1 MYFSHSCHKDSNR
14 LVILYDLFTANI
26 IPCLSG
32 NRGCGLCSGHDCKL
46 AHINDS
52 YKEASEYGNI
62 NYNYIEISRQKF
74 KEWNHQEYL
83 KTRNIFKN

>member
-1 MYFSHSCHKDSNR
+1 MYSSHPWHKNNNK
-14 LVILYDLFTANI
+14 LVNLYDLFTANI

-32 NRGCGLCSGHDCKL
+32 NRGCGLCSGHDCKF

-52 YKEASEYGNI
+52 YKEALEFGNI
-62 NYNYIEISRQKF
+62 NYEYIEIRRQKF

-83 KTRNIFKN
+83 KTL